1 MDKLK
6 QYAKQFMTKF
16 NDTNATLLG
25 AAQAYYYL
33 LSIFPLFAVCFAII
47 PYLNIDPDDIIGFL
61 NDVLPSEMVSIVED
75 NVLAFV
81 DSPNGGLIT
90 VGILGVIW
98 SASNAMNTLIQ
109 SINEAYHVQEER
121 GFIQVR
127 LLAILLTLGM
137 IITLIFAMI
146 LPIFGSQVLQFIES
160 YTGFE
165 SLFASVISS
174 LRWVIGFAL
183 LIVFLM
189 ILYRFAPSMKLPFKY
204 VFPGAIVAGVLWLII
219 SFGFAFYVSNF
230 GNYSAVYGSLG
241 GIIILMMWFYLTG
254 TILMVGA
261 IINALYR
268 EKKQTPVEIEE
279 EKSKSS

>member
-1 MDKLK
+1 MDNLK
-6 QYAKQFMTKF
+6 QYSKQFMTKF

-47 PYLNIDPDDIIGFL
+47 PYLNINPDELIGFL
-61 NDVLPSEMVSIVED
+61 SDALPSEMVSIVED

-81 DSPNGGLIT
+81 DSPSGGLLTI
-90 VGILGVIW
+90 GIIGVIW

-109 SINEAYHVQEER
+109 SMNEAYYVNEER
-121 GFIQVR
+121 NFVKVR
-127 LLAILLTLGM
+127 LLAIGLTLGM
-137 IITLIFAMI
+137 IITLIFAM
-146 LPIFGSQVLQFIES
+146 LAPIFGSEVLTFIES
-160 YTGFE
+160 YTGF
-165 SLFASVISS
+165 SSIFASVFES

-189 ILYRFAPSMKLPFKY
+189 ILYRFAPSIKLPFKY

-219 SFGFAFYVSNF
+219 SFGFSFYVSNF

-268 EKKQTPVEIEE
+268 ENKQTSSELEQE
-279 EKSKSS
+279 SKSS

>member
-6 QYAKQFMTKF
+6 KYFQQFMTKF

-47 PYLNIDPDDIIGFL
+47 PYLHINPDDIIEFL

-75 NVLAFV
+75 NVLSFV

-98 SASNAMNTLIQ
+98 SASNAMNTLIK
-109 SINEAYHVQEER
+109 SINEAYHVNEER
-121 GFIQVR
+121 DFIQVR
-127 LLAILLTLGM
+127 LLAIGLTLGM
-137 IITLIFAMI
+137 IVTLIFAMI
-146 LPIFGSQVLQFIES
+146 LPIFGSEVLGFIES

-165 SLFASVISS
+165 SVFASVFES

-183 LIVFLM
+183 LIIFLM
-189 ILYRFAPSMKLPFKY
+189 ILYRFAPSIKLPFKY

-219 SFGFAFYVSNF
+219 SFGFSFYVSNF

-241 GIIILMMWFYLTG
+241 GIIILMMWFFLTG

-268 EKKQTPVEIEE
+268 ENKQTSTEMEVE
-279 EKSKSS
+279 SKSS